1 MASYMSSKIY
11 RFGVG
16 KSTRK
21 IGKNMLYLYTL
32 AENYGFGQKFAT
44 HSQ

>member
-1 MASYMSSKIY
+1 MSSKIY

-21 IGKNMLYLYTL
+21 SGENIVYLYTL
-32 AENYGFGQKFAT
+32 AEGNLILVGSSE
-44 HSQ
+44 HSE